1 MRFYYLLVGMVLVLG
16 VVTVFAIVSTGAGF
30 LRRRRNRDEGATVIA
45 DNQTEFE
52 ADVGKDGPTL

>member
-16 VVTVFAIVSTGAGF
+16 VVIVFAIVSTGADF

-52 ADVGKDGPTL
+52 ADVGKDGPIL

>member
-1 MRFYYLLVGMVLVLG
+1 MRFYILLVGMVLVLG
-16 VVTVFAIVSTGAGF
+16 VIIVFGVVSTGADL

-52 ADVGKDGPTL
+52 ADVGKDSPEI